1 MFLRLI
7 WHWLVLAF
15 GLYIITSI
23 KFLGISA
30 ESPEDVLWA
39 ALVLILA
46 NTFLKPLLILISLPL
61 VLLTLGLF
69 LLIINAIIL
78 YTLPH
83 FVHGFH
89 VHSFISAFFGSLL
102 LSLIT
107 GFFTGYER
115 RRSSITIRRTNTAPR
130 PDKVID
136 I

>member
-1 MFLRLI
+1 MFARLL

-15 GLYIITSI
+15 GLYVITHI
-23 KFLGISA
+23 HFLGITSD
-30 ESPEDVLWA
+30 STEDLFWA
-39 ALVLILA
+39 ALVLIMV
-46 NTFLKPLLILISLPL
+46 NTFLKPILIFISLPL

-69 LLIINAIIL
+69 LLIINALIL

-89 VHSFISAFFGSLL
+89 VHNFISAFFGSLL

-107 GFFTGYER
+107 AFFTGYEKRSVR
-115 RRSSITIRRTNTAPR
+115 RMNVTPRSS
-130 PDKVID
+130 KVID